1 MSGDDPDT
9 DATLA
14 AGNQP
19 ADDPERAAMLRD
31 VAREVRGDSDESERV
46 AAILFRVSDL
56 YDPDEETDPESIYRN
71 MRTIL
76 QVSERGTLERDRGG
90 E

>member
-1 MSGDDPDT
+1 VSDDEAEGEATTAVSGQLGDDSD
-9 DATLA
+9 
-14 AGNQP
+14 
-19 ADDPERAAMLRD
+19 RAALLRD
-31 VAREVRGDSDESERV
+31 VAREVRGESDESERL

-76 QVSERGTLERDRGG
+76 QVSERGTLERDRD
-90 E
+90 

>member
-1 MSGDDPDT
+1 VSD
-9 DATLA
+9 DATR
-14 AGNQP
+14 P
-19 ADDPERAAMLRD
+19 SDDPEQAALLREI
-31 VAREVRGDSDESERV
+31 AREVRGDSDESERV

-56 YDPDEETDPESIYRN
+56 YDPGEETDPESIYRN

-76 QVSERGTLERDRGG
+76 RVSERGTLARDRDADG

>member
-1 MSGDDPDT
+1 VNDDG
-9 DATLA
+9 
-14 AGNQP
+14 AGGNDETPGEEQP

-31 VAREVRGDSDESERV
+31 VAREIRGDSDESERV
-46 AAILFRVSDL
+46 AAILFRVSDI

-76 QVSERGTLERDRGG
+76 QVSERGTLKRDRD
-90 E
+90 